1 MSLTRTIK
9 ETVVLFIIA
18 SLLSCANPENIRQS
32 EDLSTIK
39 YLETKNQENDL
50 IIMRLDYTINRP
62 IEKVFAYIIDP
73 KSVPE
78 WQSDI
83 TEQIKVTDGPIRT
96 GTILR
101 NTKKSLF
108 GSYQYERKVIDF
120 KPLKT
125 YAFYNYDD
133 HLEFEIRY
141 NLEPVN
147 DYVELIISGKFK
159 KPGKGLYRF
168 IPEWLLQYGIK
179 TVFLKHHRQLKINIE
194 NNH

>member
-1 MSLTRTIK
+1 MSLTRTVKTTIIF
-9 ETVVLFIIA
+9 FIIT
-18 SLLSCANPENIRQS
+18 SLLSCASPENIKQT

-39 YLETKNQENDL
+39 YLETKNQKNHL
-50 IIMRLDYTINRP
+50 IIVMLDYTIDRP

-73 KSVPE
+73 NSVPE

-83 TEQIKVTDGPIRT
+83 SEQIKVTEGPIRT

-108 GSYQYERKVIDF
+108 GNYQYERKVIDF
-120 KPLKT
+120 KLFKT
-125 YAFYNYDD
+125 YAFYNYDE

-141 NLEPVN
+141 NLKPVN
-147 DYVELIISGKFK
+147 DYVQLIILGKFK
-159 KPGKGLYRF
+159 KPKKGPYRF

-194 NNH
+194 NKY